1 MSLQDNKPLWENQ
14 VNTISR
20 LLEEGDIQ
28 VTPGEFLSLI
38 TLEASTFNYS
48 KWMRIQEEAGKD
60 PNLIS
65 YNFEIWDYPG
75 GKTSQYWIYLNYAT
89 LLPIG
94 YSQGKA
100 EDQIFNLKGLD
111 YDFPRETDNPKLR
124 HKGGLYPKKSFIPIK
139 IYPKVGIEGVAI
151 SPEVYLKQSPLLEDH
166 LSSPEYLN
174 RHKEP
179 YKSKLK
185 TATIPPIKG
194 FFTRIKFERE
204 NRTAVAPP
212 EELREL
218 TSLEIAQERN
228 SLNYPVFRPLAER
241 LGLVATRIKKILD
254 EDRSYS
260 KNEAIKEIA
269 LNVDIPETK
278 AQDIFQK
285 MLDSR
290 NLERIASMDAYYISS
305 STPF

>member
-1 MSLQDNKPLWENQ
+1 MSLQDNRLLWENQ

-20 LLEEGDIQ
+20 LVEERDIQ
-28 VTPGEFLSLI
+28 VTPGEVLSLI

-65 YNFEIWDYPG
+65 YTFEIWDYPG
-75 GKTSQYWIYLNYAT
+75 GEISQYWIYLNYAT
-89 LLPIG
+89 LLPID

-111 YDFPRETDNPKLR
+111 YDFPRGTDNPTLR
-124 HKGGLYPKKSFIPIK
+124 DKGGLYPKKSFIPIK

-151 SPEVYLKQSPLLEDH
+151 SPKEYLKPSPLLEDH

-174 RHKEP
+174 LHKEP

-185 TATIPPIKG
+185 PATIPPIKG
-194 FFTRIKFERE
+194 LFSRIKFERE

-212 EELREL
+212 EEPREL
-218 TSLEIAQERN
+218 TPLEIAQER
-228 SLNYPVFRPLAER
+228 SSSNYPVFRALAER
-241 LGLVATRIKKILD
+241 LGLVATRISKLLD
-254 EDRSYS
+254 ESRSYS

-269 LNVDIPETK
+269 LKADIPETK

-285 MLDSR
+285 MLTR
-290 NLERIASMDAYYISS
+290 GGLERIASTDAYYISS